1 MITKEQLKN
10 VMKQL
15 EEVSENAKR
24 IRAFLQG
31 LSYTNNCK
39 SDIVP
44 NFDNAWHY
52 SDKAR
57 MISVDLQSIMSLI
70 NKSLPK
76 S

>member
-1 MITKEQLKN
+1 
-10 VMKQL
+10 
-15 EEVSENAKR
+15 
-24 IRAFLQG
+24 LQG